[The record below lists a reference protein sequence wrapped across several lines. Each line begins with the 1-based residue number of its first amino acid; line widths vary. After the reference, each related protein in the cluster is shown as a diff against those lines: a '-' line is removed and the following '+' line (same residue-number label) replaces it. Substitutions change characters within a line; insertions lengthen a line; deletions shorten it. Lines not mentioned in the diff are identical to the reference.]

1 MQVQKNCL
9 TNYSNE
15 YKLRAKVI
23 QTHNNFTKEGGD
35 ADAAMRGVFCAAA
48 VVG

>member
-9 TNYSNE
+9 TNYSSE